1 MLVKSS
7 TAVDKGS
14 KGKFSGSSFY
24 YGSSSL
30 YYLTADGS
38 FECAV
43 PLEKEG
49 PVQDVA
55 WVPGN
60 MQFVVLYGF
69 MPAQGTLFDHK
80 CKPLFTYGTGYR
92 NTITW
97 SPSGRYVALCGFGN
111 LPGDIEFWDR
121 VKSRL
126 GRASDEELTKLLR
139 RSVARFV
146 QEILG
151 HFEPWVYSLSTSVLP
166 RALPLVFNAVTP
178 MRLLSDGMPA
188 LSHSLE
194 LGGCVDGLRRCHQQ
208 GTVILAPTHTSNL
221 DSAVLAWALYSLGL
235 PPFTYG
241 AGLNLFSN
249 PLLSFFMRNLGAY
262 RVDRQKTAPLYKDT
276 LKEYATVTLEKGQ
289 NQLFFPGGTRS
300 RSGRVE
306 QHLKLGLMSCGLR
319 AYINNLSNQLG
330 KSNETPFTSKYTNA
344 KNFAPIWIYFAQE
357 L

>member
-1 MLVKSS
+1 MRDE
-7 TAVDKGS
+7 TRDAVVMEVES
-14 KGKFSGSSFY
+14 RV
-24 YGSSSL
+24 L
-30 YYLTADGS
+30 EACLEQAQLPDG
-38 FECAV
+38 V
-43 PLEKEG
+43 PLDVLINDTLYHEKKRLELNSASVG
-49 PVQDVA
+49 WA
-55 WVPGN
+55 
-60 MQFVVLYGF
+60 
-69 MPAQGTLFDHK
+69 
-80 CKPLFTYGTGYR
+80 
-92 NTITW
+92 
-97 SPSGRYVALCGFGN
+97 S
-111 LPGDIEFWDR
+111 DIEFWDR

-139 RSVARFV
+139 RSIARFV

-166 RALPLVFNAVTP
+166 RTLPLVFNAVTP
-178 MRLLSDGMPA
+178 MRILSDGMPE

-194 LGGCVDGLRRCHQQ
+194 LKGAVQGLKRCHRQ

-241 AGLNLFSN
+241 AGLNLFTN

-300 RSGRVE
+300 RSGALE
-306 QHLKLGLMSCGLR
+306 QHLKLGLLSCGLR
-319 AYINNLSNQLG
+319 AYINNLAQGRHRPKVFIIPCNLNYHLVLEAETLIEDHLKLVG
-330 KSNETPFTSKYTNA
+330 KSRYIITDDESSRPRQVMRFLHNV
-344 KNFAPIWIYFAQE
+344 

>member
-1 MLVKSS
+1 MRDE
-7 TAVDKGS
+7 TRDAVVTEVES
-14 KGKFSGSSFY
+14 RV
-24 YGSSSL
+24 L
-30 YYLTADGS
+30 EACLEQAQLPDG
-38 FECAV
+38 V
-43 PLEKEG
+43 PLDVLINDTLYHEKKRLELNSASVG
-49 PVQDVA
+49 WA
-55 WVPGN
+55 
-60 MQFVVLYGF
+60 
-69 MPAQGTLFDHK
+69 
-80 CKPLFTYGTGYR
+80 
-92 NTITW
+92 
-97 SPSGRYVALCGFGN
+97 S
-111 LPGDIEFWDR
+111 DIEFWDR

-139 RSVARFV
+139 RSIARFV

-166 RALPLVFNAVTP
+166 RTLPLVFNAVTP
-178 MRLLSDGMPA
+178 MRILSDGMPE

-194 LGGCVDGLRRCHQQ
+194 LKGAVQGLKRCHRQ

-241 AGLNLFSN
+241 AGLNLFTN

-300 RSGRVE
+300 RSGALE
-306 QHLKLGLMSCGLR
+306 QHLKLGLLSCGLR
-319 AYINNLSNQLG
+319 A
-330 KSNETPFTSKYTNA
+330 
-344 KNFAPIWIYFAQE
+344 
-357 L
+357 